1 MSDNN
6 AAVGIFNPHTEA
18 ETNIKGLSMSG
29 TLMRCRYV
37 GRKFATALVVIICFG
52 LVSATSWA
60 APKEQQ
66 IITDQQITN
75 AVDHRLLS
83 DSALMNNQ
91 VYASMIDG
99 IVTLSG
105 TANHL
110 IAKERATMLA
120 QTIRG
125 VRGVVNTISLRIPS
139 LPDDEIRKNVEAA
152 FFYDAATDSY
162 ELKTAVKDGVVT
174 LSELY
179 SLTGKSSSQCT

>member
-1 MSDNN
+1 MSDQN
-6 AAVGIFNPHTEA
+6 AVVGFFNPRTEA
-18 ETNIKGLSMSG
+18 ETDVKGLSMSG
-29 TLMRCRYV
+29 TLMGCRYV
-37 GRKFATALVVIICFG
+37 GRKLATALVVIICFG

-66 IITDQQITN
+66 KMTDQQITN

-91 VYASMIDG
+91 IDASTNEG

-125 VRGVVNTISLRIPS
+125 VRGVVNAITLRIPA
-139 LPDDEIRKNVEAA
+139 LLVR
-152 FFYDAATDSY
+152 
-162 ELKTAVKDGVVT
+162 
-174 LSELY
+174 
-179 SLTGKSSSQCT
+179 